1 MDQHPPVGSVS
12 RLPGR
17 ARLVVGGVVA
27 ATPLTCIGTGITKQK
42 NCTKVAN
49 VSLKKCFYLLQ
60 AFSSLV
66 NRTRVTF
73 QVPRLSG
80 DGQTV
85 ECEPGATSVD
95 SASAV
100 KGKAVS
106 VVAIEFLVDQQRGFV
121 STSLLQP
128 FQVRDTK
135 STCIKEGKRNQPV
148 GLPSRR
154 HRYFLS
160 PVKLKIAFQSTFQP
174 GFRSPKR
181 FPGSLLG

>member
-1 MDQHPPVGSVS
+1 MDQHPSVGSVS

-135 STCIKEGKRNQPV
+135 STCIKEGKKKSTRWAAFSA
-148 GLPSRR
+148 PSL
-154 HRYFLS
+154 FS
-160 PVKLKIAFQSTFQP
+160 
-174 GFRSPKR
+174 
-181 FPGSLLG
+181 FPRQIKNSFSVDVPARI